1 VRETDRNFTEVEMA
15 TEAPFPEQEYKDRY
29 QRAQALMERDG
40 LDALVISEKNNYWYF
55 SGLISYQLDHIQRPQ
70 ICFLPKEGKPT
81 VLVYGNDKAKA
92 KALPWIGGVR
102 AYVDVPFPQE
112 MIADTLKEMGLGEAK
127 LGFELGEDQRLG
139 FPANYLLRLTEALPK
154 AKIEDGTT
162 ALTEMRLIKSPQ
174 EIECMRKACDIS
186 VKAYDRC
193 LPQLK
198 PGMTRREIADRLYIS
213 MIEEGAHPRHPGF
226 LMLNASTRYDDR
238 RYDKGDRMIAD
249 FGACYEGYYGD
260 ITRMAIFGQ
269 PNDEQKKDHRMACDV
284 IQLCFEA
291 MQPGMPIAELS
302 RIANR
307 ELLRRGYQSVDSPKR
322 IGHGIGMARAE
333 PPSLNE
339 VEKEVHRPGMILA
352 VEPKVRSEK
361 SAVHLEEDVLITEQ
375 GPEFLTAGREELRV
389 IE

>member
-1 VRETDRNFTEVEMA
+1 MA
-15 TEAPFPEQEYKDRY
+15 TTEAPFSEQEYLDRY
-29 QRAQALMERDG
+29 ERAQALMEREG

-81 VLVYGNDKAKA
+81 LLVYGNDKAKA
-92 KALPWIGGVR
+92 KALPWLGAVR

-112 MIADTLKEMGLGEAK
+112 MIADTLKEMELGEAK

-154 AKIEDGTT
+154 AKIEDGTE

-193 LPQLK
+193 LTQLK

-226 LMLNASTRYDDR
+226 LMLNSSTRYDDR
-238 RYDKGDRMIAD
+238 RYNKGDRMIAD

-260 ITRMAIFGQ
+260 ITRMAIFGE
-269 PNDEQKKDHRMACDV
+269 PTDEQKKDHRMACDV

-291 MQPGMPIAELS
+291 MQPGTPIAELS

-307 ELLRRGYQSVDSPKR
+307 ELVRRGYQSVDSPKR

-352 VEPKVRSEK
+352 VEPKVRSDK
-361 SAVHLEEDVLITEQ
+361 SAVHLEEDVLITER
-375 GPEFLTAGREELRV
+375 GPEFLTSGREELRV
-389 IE
+389 FE

>member
-1 VRETDRNFTEVEMA
+1 MA
-15 TEAPFPEQEYKDRY
+15 TEAPFPEQEYQDRY

-40 LDALVISEKNNYWYF
+40 LDALVISERNNYWYF

-81 VLVYGNDKAKA
+81 LLVYGNDKAKA
-92 KALPWIGGVR
+92 KALPWIGGVQ

-112 MIADTLKEMGLGEAK
+112 MIADTLKEIGLGEAK

-154 AKIEDGTT
+154 AKIEDGTG

-291 MQPGMPIAELS
+291 MQPGTPIAELS
-302 RIANR
+302 RITNR

-389 IE
+389 IV